1 MKNIQITFNIDYISI
16 LSKPDNHIEINILC
30 FKCKQEAVTVII
42 QVLYRNEVNQVLILS
57 KIFL

>member
-42 QVLYRNEVNQVLILS
+42 QVLYCT
-57 KIFL
+57 K